1 MSSRRKRL
9 GAECTSKTR
18 HDDLFVC
25 GPTVNKLTLSYS
37 RAPIGHNDAR
47 FLLLMNSSPH
57 PRLLVLLLLF
67 LCGLLFL
74 GGLLVRLLLCVCL
87 SRTHSPS
94 LLCACPPLSLSPSRI
109 LLLLSLLVT
118 LFCVCVS
125 LCLCVCLSCC
135 LCVCLSLC
143 LCASLLLLLVCL
155 LVTLSLS
162 PKGVPQ
168 GQTESGGIVHGAI
181 CWAMSA
187 QRRDRRTR
195 YVGCR
200 V

>member
-87 SRTHSPS
+87 SRTLSPS

-109 LLLLSLLVT
+109 LLRLSLLVT

-125 LCLCVCLSCC
+125 LVVSVYVSLVVSGYVSLFVSVPLSSCC
-135 LCVCLSLC
+135 WF
-143 LCASLLLLLVCL
+143 A
-155 LVTLSLS
+155 SLS
-162 PKGVPQ
+162 PSLSRRKACHKAKRRVGV
-168 GQTESGGIVHGAI
+168 
-181 CWAMSA
+181 
-187 QRRDRRTR
+187 
-195 YVGCR
+195 
-200 V
+200 

>member
-87 SRTHSPS
+87 SRTLCPS
-94 LLCACPPLSLSPSRI
+94 LLCACPPLPLSPSRI
-109 LLLLSLLVT
+109 LLLLLL
-118 LFCVCVS
+118 
-125 LCLCVCLSCC
+125 
-135 LCVCLSLC
+135 
-143 LCASLLLLLVCL
+143 CL

>member
-1 MSSRRKRL
+1 
-9 GAECTSKTR
+9 
-18 HDDLFVC
+18 
-25 GPTVNKLTLSYS
+25 
-37 RAPIGHNDAR
+37 
-47 FLLLMNSSPH
+47 MNSSPH

-87 SRTHSPS
+87 SRTLSPS

-125 LCLCVCLSCC
+125 LCLCVCLSRC
-135 LCVCLSLC
+135 LCVCLSRCLCVCVSRCLCVCVSLC

-155 LVTLSLS
+155 LVTLLPVYISLAERRDYT
-162 PKGVPQ
+162 PTLCLALWHMLG
-168 GQTESGGIVHGAI
+168 HGCLAAI
-181 CWAMSA
+181 CWATSA
-187 QRRDRRTR
+187 QRTHTHTCITYIYIYIYIGVTRKRRCTYR
-195 YVGCR
+195 PSVIY
-200 V
+200 

>member
-87 SRTHSPS
+87 SRTLCPS

-109 LLLLSLLVT
+109 LLRLSLLVT

-125 LCLCVCLSCC
+125 LCLCVCLSRC
-135 LCVCLSLC
+135 LCMSLSSSLCMSLSLSLC
-143 LCASLLLLLVCL
+143 LSPLAAGLPPCHP
-155 LVTLSLS
+155 LSLA
-162 PKGVPQ
+162 
-168 GQTESGGIVHGAI
+168 E
-181 CWAMSA
+181 
-187 QRRDRRTR
+187 RRATRPNGEWGYSTRRHML
-195 YVGCR
+195 GHECPEA
-200 V
+200 

>member
-87 SRTHSPS
+87 SRTLSPS
-94 LLCACPPLSLSPSRI
+94 LLCACPPLSLSLSHLAPALPPCDT
-109 LLLLSLLVT
+109 LLCMSLS
-118 LFCVCVS
+118 
-125 LCLCVCLSCC
+125 
-135 LCVCLSLC
+135 LSLC
-143 LCASLLLLLVCL
+143 L
-155 LVTLSLS
+155 
-162 PKGVPQ
+162 
-168 GQTESGGIVHGAI
+168 
-181 CWAMSA
+181 WAMSA

-195 YVGCR
+195 YVGCTKLHSSSC
-200 V
+200 VATVLLMCSDVASHAPSFILHLHLPLVFSSLA